1 MYRPEA
7 ICIMR
12 RAVVT
17 GPGTNGRV
25 FGARTKGEMM
35 VGVEAK
41 VKEVL
46 LDVLDIKEDEIVPTA
61 RLIDDLKAA
70 SIDMVDILA
79 ALENAFDV
87 EVDEAQVMKL
97 QTVQDA
103 IDVFKAAIAAKDEA
117 P

>member
-1 MYRPEA
+1 
-7 ICIMR
+7 MR

-17 GPGTNGRV
+17 GLVTDRRL
-25 FGARTKGEMM
+25 FGSRTKGETM

-46 LDVLDIKEDEIVPTA
+46 LEILDIKEDDIVPTA
-61 RLIDDLKAA
+61 RLSDDLNAA
-70 SIDMVDILA
+70 SIDIVDILT

-87 EVDEAQVMKL
+87 DVDEAQVMKL

-103 IDVFKAAIAAKDEA
+103 IDVFKAAIAAKDKA
-117 P
+117 S

>member
-1 MYRPEA
+1 M
-7 ICIMR
+7 
-12 RAVVT
+12 
-17 GPGTNGRV
+17 
-25 FGARTKGEMM
+25 
-35 VGVEAK
+35 GVEAK

-46 LDVLDIKEDEIVPTA
+46 LEILDIKEDEIVPTA

-70 SIDMVDILA
+70 SIDIVDILA

-87 EVDEAQVMKL
+87 EVDEAQAMKL

-103 IDVFKAAIAAKDEA
+103 IDVFKAAIAAKEEA